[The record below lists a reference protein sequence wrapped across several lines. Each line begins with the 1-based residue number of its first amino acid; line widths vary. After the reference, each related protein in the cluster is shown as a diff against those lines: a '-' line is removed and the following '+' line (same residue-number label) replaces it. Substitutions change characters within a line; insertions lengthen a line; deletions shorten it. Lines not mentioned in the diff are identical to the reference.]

1 MRNIKLREGSPKAV
15 PRSRLTPDLGA
26 RHDVVWD
33 RSRAARHRAH
43 PSGMRTVSSSAHAG
57 RRRPA
62 DASCRADMWRED
74 AVLANAGGANSSC
87 GSAKG
92 SSCTRPWR
100 ARPRPCYR
108 EVAVAGRGGGGVQIK
123 TSPRAVRSGAM
134 RERGAGL
141 MTAAGSVV
149 QCASDTAG
157 PRALSMAPAH
167 LPVAVIRACAESE
180 QQGLAAAR
188 RLAPTPKVKAS
199 VAQAQPAGNI
209 CIGRKHRCWW

>member
-74 AVLANAGGANSSC
+74 AGLATAGGANSSC

-92 SSCTRPWR
+92 SSRTMPWR
-100 ARPRPCYR
+100 ARPRPCHH
-108 EVAVAGRGGGGVQIK
+108 EVEVAGRGRWR
-123 TSPRAVRSGAM
+123 TCRSKRR
-134 RERGAGL
+134 RERCGRAPCGAGCGL
-141 MTAAGSVV
+141 DDHGGRVAALHVREGRAPSFTAA
-149 QCASDTAG
+149 
-157 PRALSMAPAH
+157 RAPAWPTTWGQVC
-167 LPVAVIRACAESE
+167 LVGDGGAFKSES
-180 QQGLAAAR
+180 R
-188 RLAPTPKVKAS
+188 S
-199 VAQAQPAGNI
+199 
-209 CIGRKHRCWW
+209 